1 MHNIKDESMKYEN
14 QQPDRI
20 IVVEDDDEFRQ
31 LLVRN
36 LVVSGY
42 AVKGVASALEF
53 YKEIGKEEFDLAIL
67 DIGLP
72 DQNGY
77 ILADYLR
84 KNTAMRIVILSAR
97 SMIEERLDGYKS
109 GADVYL
115 VKPVD
120 FRELN
125 ASIEN
130 LLKRRE
136 LREPAEEADTVTE
149 GQSWKLVQCEWAL
162 YTPSGEKV
170 KLTTKE
176 YEFLSCLSMQE
187 SRIATRL
194 QLLKLLEYPN
204 NQYGGRALESL
215 VHRLRR
221 KISETEESPIRT
233 AHGTGYCFLPVLSIE

>member
-1 MHNIKDESMKYEN
+1 MKNEN
-14 QQPDRI
+14 KFSGRI
-20 IVVEDDDEFRQ
+20 IVVEDDGEFRQ
-31 LLVRN
+31 ILVRN
-36 LVVSGY
+36 LEVSGY
-42 AVKGVASALEF
+42 VVKGVATALDF
-53 YKEIGKEEFDLAIL
+53 YMEIGKVEYDLAIL

-77 ILADYLR
+77 ILVEYLR

-130 LLKRRE
+130 LLQRRVLIE
-136 LREPAEEADTVTE
+136 TAAEAETVPK
-149 GQSWKLVQCEWAL
+149 GQSWKLVHCEWAL
-162 YTPSGEKV
+162 YTPSGDKV

-176 YEFLSCLSMQE
+176 YEFLSCLALQE

-194 QLLKLLEYPN
+194 QLLKVLEYPN

-221 KISETEESPIRT
+221 KTSGPEDSPIRT
-233 AHGTGYCFLPVLSIE
+233 AHGTGYCFLPFLYVK